1 VQTIKQAAA
10 QAQAGRS
17 TRIEVTGHT
26 DRAGSDAYNMALSLR
41 RANAVKDQLVRE
53 GIAANQITVMGRG
66 ESQPLLPTADGVR
79 EPQNRRV
86 EIVLG

>member
-1 VQTIKQAAA
+1 MRSRPFVRRLFVEQLENRKVLAGNVTAVVTDGILSIRVAAEA
-10 QAQAGRS
+10 DP
-17 TRIEVTGHT
+17 II
-26 DRAGSDAYNMALSLR
+26 SLG
-41 RANAVKDQLVRE
+41 VYDDKIV
-53 GIAANQITVMGRG
+53 VMGRG

>member
-1 VQTIKQAAA
+1 
-10 QAQAGRS
+10 
-17 TRIEVTGHT
+17 
-26 DRAGSDAYNMALSLR
+26 
-41 RANAVKDQLVRE
+41 VRE
-53 GIAANQITVMGRG
+53 GIAANQIAVMGRG